1 MRFTPQAEERFRI
14 GPLLGAMC
22 VTALLTLG
30 ASGCSPAAPSEGR
43 SNENIDETTS
53 TVSPEDWVPHERIA
67 HRTYTDAELDD
78 YRESYLSAR
87 AEQLTTPPPEVELV
101 RWTTTLAD
109 DASAQAECLTEAG
122 FPAEPS
128 ADGSLTFTPSVPG
141 SQDDALNL
149 ALYVCAAKYTPV
161 PALTTDWTPEQIGM
175 AWDYWNEAFIPCLES
190 RGLPVPD
197 EEIPT
202 RQTYID
208 TFYEG
213 NSRWM
218 PSAWITDYGDD
229 AQAVAEACPP
239 LPPHEYFYGG

>member
-109 DASAQAECLTEAG
+109 DASA
-122 FPAEPS
+122 
-128 ADGSLTFTPSVPG
+128 
-141 SQDDALNL
+141 
-149 ALYVCAAKYTPV
+149 
-161 PALTTDWTPEQIGM
+161 
-175 AWDYWNEAFIPCLES
+175 
-190 RGLPVPD
+190 
-197 EEIPT
+197 
-202 RQTYID
+202 
-208 TFYEG
+208 
-213 NSRWM
+213 
-218 PSAWITDYGDD
+218 
-229 AQAVAEACPP
+229 
-239 LPPHEYFYGG
+239 